1 MRTLIVISC
10 LLFSAIAIAGELP
23 RYDVEA
29 HCEKIATVG
38 GDRSAMMYN
47 GCIDMEQNSYNSARD
62 SWESLPSETQQHCTR
77 IAEVGGAGSYQMLSG
92 CIDMETSAANNQS
105 EFSFD

>member
-1 MRTLIVISC
+1 MRALIVITC
-10 LLFSAIAIAGELP
+10 LLFSSMAMANELP

-47 GCIDMEQNSYNSARD
+47 GCIDMEQDSYNSIRD
-62 SWESLPSETQQHCTR
+62 MWGDLPGETQQHCTR
-77 IAEVGGAGSYQMLSG
+77 IAEVGGTGSYQMLSG